1 MLVEHYYGSA
11 PSPADNDQMSRV
23 RKAIEH
29 ALADGVLS
37 RDENDQ
43 ILATIYGDGKVSQEE
58 CELFRVLQE
67 KVWRGEVA
75 IED

>member
-1 MLVEHYYGSA
+1 
-11 PSPADNDQMSRV
+11 
-23 RKAIEH
+23 
-29 ALADGVLS
+29 
-37 RDENDQ
+37 
-43 ILATIYGDGKVSQEE
+43 VSQEE